1 MPFPAGSVIMTIG
14 QLFENLGGRKTVWT
28 KRGDTVSKREVS
40 AVSTITPRKKI
51 ETIKESQERKS

>member
-1 MPFPAGSVIMTIG
+1 MPFPAGSVTMTIG
-14 QLFENLGGRKTVWT
+14 QLFETLGGRKTVWS

-51 ETIKESQERKS
+51 ETVKESQERQS